1 MIFHQLIGRVLD
13 DFGVIV
19 ECCCFLVDVVYVV
32 MDGTCHQV
40 IGSRLEE

>member
-19 ECCCFLVDVVYVV
+19 EYWRLVVDVVTMM
-32 MDGTCHQV
+32 MDGTCHRV
-40 IGSRLEE
+40 IELRLEE